1 MADWPFAWGDATSGS
16 LAGDLSG
23 LELIGLDEDLD
34 TLDLPANVT
43 ISDYFKTAL
52 DDTTAA
58 AARVTL
64 EIVKDVLPTVADDAA
79 KTNKGRASSSP
90 VGMAVFQIDTGRAYL
105 CTGVA

>member
-1 MADWPFAWGDATSGS
+1 MATWSFEYGDATSGT
-16 LAGDLSG
+16 LANDVTG
-23 LELIGLDEDLD
+23 LELIGLDDDLN
-34 TLDLPANVT
+34 TFDLPAYVT

-79 KTNKGRASSSP
+79 KTAKGRASLSP

-105 CTGVA
+105 CTEAT